1 MDIFIPDVYQK
12 SIYDIN
18 YKKLKN
24 SGIKCLLFDL
34 DNTLVPY
41 TSKEPTKQIKDL
53 FARLNPDFKL
63 IIMSNSGKNRLRPF
77 KQILNVD
84 VAYSSKKPLKGK
96 YKKILDIYNY
106 KPEQVAA
113 IGDQLMTDVFGA
125 NRMGLTSIFV
135 NRIGPVEPITTK
147 FNRIWER
154 KLIKRFNKKGFLV
167 QGEYY
172 D

>member
-1 MDIFIPDVYQK
+1 MDKFIPDIYQK

-18 YKKLKN
+18 YKKLKKA
-24 SGIKCLLFDL
+24 GIKCILFDL

-41 TSKEPTKQIKDL
+41 TTKVPSKKIKDL
-53 FARLNPDFKL
+53 FAELSGDFKL

-77 KQILNVD
+77 KEKLNVD
-84 VAYSSKKPLKGK
+84 VAFKSHKPLKKK
-96 YKKILDIYNY
+96 YKKILEIYNF
-106 KPEQVAA
+106 KPEEVAA
-113 IGDQLMTDVFGA
+113 IGDQLMTDVFGG
-125 NRMGLTSIFV
+125 NRVGITTIFV
-135 NRIGPVEPITTK
+135 NRIGPVEPITTR

-154 KLIKRFNKKGFLV
+154 KLLKRFNKKGVLI